1 MKKALWLRWSCRER
15 SRSWGGTRYQSAF
28 VVNLSHC
35 SRTFHHKTRLTP
47 PSSTLSN
54 FRAPTSAL
62 RTAAPAPYYAA
73 YAASDYYQTRH
84 QLPFYYIK
92 RLHHTMTEPQWTG
105 PRVRDTFLKFF
116 EERGHTIG
124 MCDIDY
130 YPSMQTALYQNILVT
145 QAEG

>member
-1 MKKALWLRWSCRER
+1 MEKALWLRWSCHER

-62 RTAAPAPYYAA
+62 RTAAPVPYYAA
-73 YAASDYYQTRH
+73 LDYYRTGH
-84 QLPFYYIK
+84 QPPSYIS
-92 RLHHTMTEPQWTG
+92 RLHTMTEPQWTG
-105 PRVRDTFLKFF
+105 PRVRATFLKFF

-124 MCDIDY
+124 M
-130 YPSMQTALYQNILVT
+130 
-145 QAEG
+145 